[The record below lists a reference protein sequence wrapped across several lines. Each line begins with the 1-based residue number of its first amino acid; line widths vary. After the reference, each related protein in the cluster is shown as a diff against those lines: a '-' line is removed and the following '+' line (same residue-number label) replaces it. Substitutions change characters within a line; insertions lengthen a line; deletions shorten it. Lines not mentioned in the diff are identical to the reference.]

1 MASTRKRNERRR
13 SENVKRRTFA
23 LLLALCLVLSVGA
36 AACGGDDDEAGGTGA
51 ATGEEGEPQEGGTLR
66 VQTEAFEWTGNFDP
80 TGEYLGT
87 ALGLYT
93 NMLTR
98 TLMGYRHM
106 PGDDGNELVPD
117 LAESEPEVSEDG
129 TTYTY
134 TLRDGVNFGPPL
146 SRPVTSKDVAYAF
159 KRIGTESLV
168 AQYGFYYNVIEGME
182 EFTAAGGLTK
192 KGNEISG
199 IETPDDKTITFT
211 LTQPTGDF
219 NYRVGMPAA
228 GPIPEEVASCF
239 TKAGEYGRFVISSGP
254 YMIEGSDQLD
264 ASSCGAMKA
273 ISGFNP
279 NQQLI
284 LVRNPDW
291 DKATDEWRPSYI
303 DRLEWTLNTNAED
316 IFNRIKNGTIEAES
330 AGIPPEVAREYT
342 QNEDLQDLLKVESG
356 DRTWYLTMNLTQP
369 PFDDIH
375 VRKAV
380 NWIMDKEGLR
390 RAWGGSSAGEI
401 AHHIVP
407 DTMFNNDLE
416 DYQPYK
422 TEGDAGNLEEAKA
435 EMMQS
440 KYDSNQDGVCDAPEC
455 NNVLHVT
462 RNTDIW
468 VNMEPVIEQALGKIG
483 IKLVSREF
491 EDSYT
496 VIQTV
501 KRHVPISS
509 TPGWGKDYADAST
522 FMVLFDSRS
531 ILPEGNVNYSLVGI
545 TPEQAEEIG
554 AEGTIEGVPSVDADI
569 DDCNAV
575 LDADERNVCWQDL
588 DKKLMEEVVPWVP
601 YLDATNRDVI
611 SEAVVNYTYDQFS
624 GEAAWSRLAVD
635 QSKQN

>member
-1 MASTRKRNERRR
+1 
-13 SENVKRRTFA
+13 VKRRTFA
-23 LLLALCLVLSVGA
+23 LLLALTLVLSVGA
-36 AACGGDDDEAGGTGA
+36 AACGGDEEGADTGA
-51 ATGEEGEPQEGGTLR
+51 ATGEEGTPQKGGTLR

-87 ALGLYT
+87 AFGFYSNLLV
-93 NMLTR
+93 R
-98 TLMGYRHM
+98 TLMGYKHV
-106 PGDDGNELVPD
+106 PGAEGNELVPD
-117 LAESEPEVSEDG
+117 LAESEPEVADDG
-129 TTYTY
+129 KTYTY

-146 SRPVTSKDVAYAF
+146 SRPVTAQDVYYAF

-168 AQYGFYYNVIEGME
+168 AQYGFYYTIIEGMQ
-182 EFTAAGGLTK
+182 EFTDAGGLTK

-199 IETPDDKTITFT
+199 IEVPDDKTITFH
-211 LTQPTGDF
+211 LTQPIGDF
-219 NYRVGMPAA
+219 NYRVAMPAA
-228 GPIPEEVASCF
+228 GPIPEEVAGCF
-239 TKAGEYGRFVISSGP
+239 TKAGEYGRFVMSTGP
-254 YMIEGSDQLD
+254 YMIEGSDALD
-264 ASSCGAMKA
+264 ASDCKSMKA
-273 ISGFNP
+273 LPGFNP

-284 LVRNPDW
+284 LVRNPDY
-291 DKATDEWRPSYI
+291 DQSTDEWRKNYV
-303 DRLEWTLNTNAED
+303 DRIELTLNTNPED
-316 IFNRIKNGTIEAES
+316 IFNRIKNGSVEAEI

-342 QNEDLQDLLKVESG
+342 QNEDLQDRLKVESG

-369 PFDDIH
+369 PFDDVH

-380 NWIMDKEGLR
+380 NWVMDKEGLR

-401 AHHIVP
+401 GHHIVP
-407 DTMFNNDLE
+407 NTMFNGDLD

-422 TEGDAGNLEEAKA
+422 TEGDAGNLDEAKA

-501 KRHVPISS
+501 KRAVPISS
-509 TPGWGKDYADAST
+509 TPGWGKDYADPST

-531 ILPEGNVNYSLVGI
+531 ILPEGNVNYSLVGL
-545 TPEQAEEIG
+545 TPEQAKDISAG
-554 AEGTIEGVPSVDADI
+554 GTVEGIPSVDADI
-569 DDCNAV
+569 DNCNET
-575 LDADERNVCWQDL
+575 LDQGERLTCWEDL
-588 DKKLMEEVVPWVP
+588 DKKLTEEVVPWVP
-601 YLDATNRDVI
+601 YLDATNVDVI
-611 SEAVVNYTYDQFS
+611 DDAVVNYAYDQFS
-624 GEAAWSRLAVD
+624 GEMAWSQVAVD
-635 QSKQN
+635 QSKQQ

>member
-1 MASTRKRNERRR
+1 
-13 SENVKRRTFA
+13 
-23 LLLALCLVLSVGA
+23 LSVGA
-36 AACGGDDDEAGGTGA
+36 AACGGDEEGTGTGA
-51 ATGEEGEPQEGGTLR
+51 DTGAEGGEPQAGGTLR
-66 VQTEAFEWTGNFDP
+66 VQTEAFEWTSNFDP

-87 ALGLYT
+87 AFGFYS
-93 NMLTR
+93 NMLVR
-98 TLMGYRHM
+98 TLMGYKHV
-106 PGDDGNELVPD
+106 PGAEGNELVPD
-117 LAESEPEVSEDG
+117 IAEGEPEVSEDG
-129 TTYTY
+129 MTYTY

-146 SRPVTSKDVAYAF
+146 SRPVTSEDIAYAF
-159 KRIGTESLV
+159 KRIGTESIV

-192 KGNEISG
+192 NGNEISG
-199 IETPDDKTITFT
+199 IETPDEKTITFH

-219 NYRVGMPAA
+219 NYRVAMPAA
-228 GPIPEEVASCF
+228 GPIPEEVAGCF

-254 YMIEGSDQLD
+254 YMIEGSDALD
-264 ASSCGAMKA
+264 ASSCR
-273 ISGFNP
+273 SLRPLPGFNP

-284 LVRNPDW
+284 LVRNPDY
-291 DKATDEWRPSYI
+291 DQETDEWRKNYV
-303 DRLEWTLNTNAED
+303 DRLELTLNTNPED
-316 IFNRIKNGTIEAES
+316 IFNRIKNGSVEAEI
-330 AGIPPEVAREYT
+330 AGVPPEVAREYT
-342 QNEDLQDLLKVESG
+342 QNEDLQDLMKVESG

-375 VRKAV
+375 VRKAA

-401 AHHIVP
+401 GHHIVP
-407 DTMFNNDLE
+407 DVMFNNDLE

-440 KYDSNQDGVCDAPEC
+440 KYDSNQDGICDAPEC

-468 VNMEPVIEQALGKIG
+468 VNMEPVIEQALGQIG
-483 IKLVSREF
+483 IKVVSREF

-509 TPGWGKDYADAST
+509 TPGWGKDYADPST

-531 ILPEGNVNYSLVGI
+531 VLPEGNVNYSLVGI
-545 TPEQAEEIG
+545 TPDQAEEVG

-569 DDCNAV
+569 DACNEI
-575 LDADERNVCWQDL
+575 LDAGERNVCWQEL
-588 DKKLMEEVVPWVP
+588 DQKLMEEVVPWVP

-624 GEAAWSRLAVD
+624 GEMAWSQVAVD
-635 QSKQN
+635 QSKQG

>member
-1 MASTRKRNERRR
+1 
-13 SENVKRRTFA
+13 VKRTTFA
-23 LLLALCLVLSVGA
+23 LLLALALVLSVGA
-36 AACGGDDDEAGGTGA
+36 AACGGGDEEGTDTGA
-51 ATGEEGEPQEGGTLR
+51 ATGEEGQPQKGGTLR

-98 TLMGYRHM
+98 TLMGYRHQ
-106 PGDDGNELVPD
+106 PGAEGNELIPD
-117 LAESEPEVSEDG
+117 LAESDPEVSEDG

-146 SRPVTSKDVAYAF
+146 SRPVTSADVAYAF
-159 KRIGTESLV
+159 KRIGTESIV
-168 AQYGFYYNVIEGME
+168 AQYGFYYTIIDGMQ
-182 EFTAAGGLTK
+182 EFTDAGGLTK

-199 IETPDDKTITFT
+199 IETPDDKTITFH

-219 NYRVGMPAA
+219 NYRVGMSAA
-228 GPIPEEVASCF
+228 APIPEEVAGCF

-254 YMIEGSDQLD
+254 YMIEGSDKLD
-264 ASSCGAMKA
+264 ATSCKTLKPL
-273 ISGFNP
+273 SGFNP

-284 LVRNPDW
+284 LVRNPDY
-291 DKATDEWRPSYI
+291 DQSTDEFRANYI

-316 IFNRIKNGTIEAES
+316 IFNRIKNGTVEMES
-330 AGIPPEVAREYT
+330 AGIPSEVAREYT
-342 QNEDLQDLLKVESG
+342 QNEDLRDNYKVESG

-369 PFDDIH
+369 PFDDVH
-375 VRKAV
+375 VRKAA

-401 AHHIVP
+401 ANHIVP
-407 DTMFNNDLE
+407 DTMFNGDLDDYKPYGTADDAGDLE
-416 DYQPYK
+416 K
-422 TEGDAGNLEEAKA
+422 AKEEMK
-435 EMMQS
+435 QS
-440 KYDSNQDGVCDAPEC
+440 KYDSNQDGVCDAAEC
-455 NNVLHVT
+455 KNVLHVT

-468 VNMEPVIEQALGKIG
+468 VNMEPVIEQAFQKIG
-483 IKLVSREF
+483 IQLVTREF

-501 KRHVPISS
+501 KRHVPVSS

-531 ILPEGNVNYSLVGI
+531 ILPEGNVNYSLIGL
-545 TPEQAEEIG
+545 TTEQAADIG
-554 AEGTIEGVPSVDADI
+554 AEGTIEGIPSIDAEI

-575 LDADERNVCWQDL
+575 LDAGERNVCWQGL
-588 DKKLMEEVVPWVP
+588 DKKLMEEIVPWVP

-611 SEAVVNYTYDQFS
+611 SEAVVNYKYDQFS
-624 GEAAWSRLAVD
+624 GEAAWSQLAVD
-635 QSKQN
+635 QSKQK

>member
-1 MASTRKRNERRR
+1 
-13 SENVKRRTFA
+13 
-23 LLLALCLVLSVGA
+23 
-36 AACGGDDDEAGGTGA
+36 
-51 ATGEEGEPQEGGTLR
+51 
-66 VQTEAFEWTGNFDP
+66 
-80 TGEYLGT
+80 
-87 ALGLYT
+87 
-93 NMLTR
+93 
-98 TLMGYRHM
+98 
-106 PGDDGNELVPD
+106 
-117 LAESEPEVSEDG
+117 
-129 TTYTY
+129 
-134 TLRDGVNFGPPL
+134 VNFGPPL
-146 SRPVTSKDVAYAF
+146 SRPVTSEDIAYAF
-159 KRIGTESLV
+159 KRIGTESIV
-168 AQYGFYYNVIEGME
+168 AQYGFYYTVIEGME

-192 KGNEISG
+192 EGNEISG
-199 IETPDDKTITFT
+199 IETPDDKTIVFH

-228 GPIPEEVASCF
+228 GPIPEEVANCF
-239 TKAGEYGRFVISSGP
+239 TKAGEYGRFVISTGP

-264 ASSCGAMKA
+264 VSSCRSMKA

-284 LVRNPDW
+284 LVRNPDY
-291 DKATDEWRPSYI
+291 DQETDEWRKNYV
-303 DRLEWTLNTNAED
+303 DRLELTLNTNPED
-316 IFNRIKNGTIEAES
+316 IFNRIKNGSVEAEI

-369 PFDDIH
+369 PFDDVH

-401 AHHIVP
+401 GHHIVP
-407 DTMFNNDLE
+407 DVMFNNDLE

-422 TEGDAGNLEEAKA
+422 TDGDAGNLEEAKA

-468 VNMEPVIEQALGKIG
+468 VNMEPVIEQALSQIG

-501 KRHVPISS
+501 KRAVPISS
-509 TPGWGKDYADAST
+509 TPGWGKDYADPST

-531 ILPEGNVNYSLVGI
+531 ILPEGNVNYSLVGL
-545 TPEQAEEIG
+545 TSEQAADIG
-554 AEGTIEGVPSVDADI
+554 AKGTLEGIPSVDADI
-569 DDCNAV
+569 DACNAIQ
-575 LDADERNVCWQDL
+575 DAGERNVCWQDL
-588 DKKLMEEVVPWVP
+588 DKKLMEEIVPWVP

-624 GEAAWSRLAVD
+624 GEMAWSQVAVD
-635 QSKQN
+635 QSKQG